1 VSTRARYPS
10 SPPNRLDAVGAG
22 QQDRRMTTDERTDTP
37 KSFDDRSILLQMLD
51 YTRRTAL
58 KKCEGLSDE
67 DARRQVLTTSP
78 LMTMSGIV
86 SHLRWVEWSW
96 LQMDFLGRP
105 DEGPWTED
113 EPDREFTY
121 RLDGPLSV
129 VLDDYVQMARE
140 HDAQIATWDLDQV
153 AAKPLS
159 DGSTP
164 TLRWILTHLVEE
176 NARHNG
182 HLDIVRE
189 LLDGTTGD

>member
-1 VSTRARYPS
+1 
-10 SPPNRLDAVGAG
+10 
-22 QQDRRMTTDERTDTP
+22 MTTDERTDTP